1 MYRLFACADTLFLHL
16 PFEERVKKICMAGFL
31 AEFWLWDGRD
41 MDALA
46 ADPKI
51 QVNNFVIGPGD
62 GCMVHPDN
70 VEGYFDNVE
79 EGLAIAKKLRCR
91 RFIALSGGLSA
102 ETGASTH
109 PVAEHPIARWVTAY
123 KALRRLA
130 DIAEQ
135 HDVVFSLEH
144 LNVKIDHPGYPLANV
159 EDAARLVREV
169 DSPGIKLLLDLYHA
183 QVQEGNLIEL
193 IREYHD
199 IIGHIHVADVPGR
212 HEPGT
217 GEINYT
223 QVVETLHEVG
233 YDGVVGLE
241 AFPENDDYQA
251 MDRFREI
258 FG

>member
-1 MYRLFACADTLFLHL
+1 L
-16 PFEERVKKICMAGFL
+16 G
-31 AEFWLWDGRD
+31 
-41 MDALA
+41 
-46 ADPKI
+46 
-51 QVNNFVIGPGD
+51 
-62 GCMVHPDN
+62 
-70 VEGYFDNVE
+70 
-79 EGLAIAKKLRCR
+79 
-91 RFIALSGGLSA
+91 
-102 ETGASTH
+102 
-109 PVAEHPIARWVTAY
+109 
-123 KALRRLA
+123 

-144 LNVKIDHPGYPLANV
+144 LNIKLDHPGYPLANV

-199 IIGHIHVADVPGR
+199 IVGHIHVADVPGR

-217 GEINYT
+217 GEINYP

-241 AFPENDDYQA
+241 AFPKNDDYEA
-251 MDRFREI
+251 MNRFRDI